1 MAHMYS
7 VLYSIRS
14 NLIQPASA
22 ISHFLFLWK
31 ISFMW
36 TKHILLNFK
45 KKSNLCDVMFA
56 NIYFFYF
63 LFTLST
69 GICKKSVM
77 LIRTVT
83 PALN

>member
-45 KKSNLCDVMFA
+45 KSHLCDVMFA
-56 NIYFFYF
+56 NIYFFIFF
-63 LFTLST
+63 LHSAQESARKVSCWLEQW
-69 GICKKSVM
+69 
-77 LIRTVT
+77 
-83 PALN
+83 PQP